1 MPQNLKNTPK
11 HAPQGKLARIGG
23 AIKKLIADK
32 EDTKQVFVILE
43 ALAGNSGLRSFKR
56 FKKTPHA
63 QDILASEKPLV
74 EYLRD
79 RDWLAS
85 LPKGSLGERYYNFT
99 KVEEITADG
108 LTEAS
113 EEGREEL
120 REMSAEQV
128 RYHERMRDAHDL
140 WHVTTGYG
148 RDSLG
153 ELCLLAVTWRQLGN
167 LGILVIIVAGFTVA
181 RKEAPELGIGRALRE
196 AFRLGK
202 SAKGLPGAHWEELL
216 TKPLEDVRRE
226 LGIQTPMA
234 YRRIIDTTPDL
245 QTAGYLA
252 AE

>member
-1 MPQNLKNTPK
+1 MAQKS
-11 HAPQGKLARIGG
+11 KLARIGG

-43 ALAGNSGLRSFKR
+43 ALSGNSGLRAFKR

-63 QDILASEKPLV
+63 QKILSAEKPLLD
-74 EYLRD
+74 YLLD

-99 KVEEITADG
+99 KVEQITADG

-113 EEGREEL
+113 EEGRDETREL
-120 REMSAEQV
+120 SAAQIK
-128 RYHERMRDAHDL
+128 YHERQRDAHDL

-148 RDSLG
+148 RDPLG

-167 LGILVIIVAGFTVA
+167 LGLLVIIFFGYMVS
-181 RKEAPELGIGRALRE
+181 RKEAPQLGIGAAIME
-196 AFRLGK
+196 GFRLGK
-202 SAKGLPGAHWEELL
+202 AAKGLPGADWEALL
-216 TKPLEDVRRE
+216 TRPLHEVRAE
-226 LGIQTPMA
+226 LGIKTPSR
-234 YRRIIDTTPDL
+234 YRAIIDATPDL